1 MPGFFQAVAAA
12 PSISTPSPGGIVTS
26 DLLAHLDAAN
36 AASYPGSGTLWYDL
50 VNSYDVSL
58 LNGAAYNA
66 LGGGSIRFDGVND
79 YGRNT
84 SFAWG
89 ALTSWSV
96 EGWVYATKTNADG
109 TFFGAQWSL
118 PTFNYGGLFYLDV
131 GDGAYGYDCVFYQT
145 DQLVVRTGFTDPN
158 AVANLWQHIVFVGD
172 GVNKEV
178 RLYVDNVHR
187 GTGYLTEGTDFR
199 YSTTSG
205 FAIGSERSTTAAR
218 LFGGYVA
225 QVRIYSSPFTS
236 TEVAQNWNATRTNFG
251 R

>member
-1 MPGFFQAVAAA
+1 MNFFYAVNATPA
-12 PSISTPSPGGIVTS
+12 ISQGGGGIVTA

-50 VNSYDVSL
+50 VNSYNVSL

-84 SFAWG
+84 TFAWG

-96 EGWVYATKTNADG
+96 EGWVYATKTGGDG
-109 TFFGAQWSL
+109 TFFGAQWAL
-118 PTFNYGGLFYLDV
+118 PTNYGGLFYLDV

-145 DQLVVRTGFTDPN
+145 DGLVVRTGFTDPN
-158 AVANLWQHIVFVGD
+158 AVANLWQHVVFVGD

-187 GTGYLTEGTDFR
+187 GTGYLTSGTNFR
-199 YSTTSG
+199 YSATAG
-205 FAIGSERSTTAAR
+205 FAVGSERSTAAAR

-225 QVRIYSSPFTS
+225 QVRIYSVPFTA
-236 TEVAQNWNATRTNFG
+236 TEVAQNWNATRANFG